1 MIFLRKLLFSI
12 KSGIVGVWKNK
23 SMGFASIISIA
34 AVSVIL
40 GIVLISALSMNVILK
55 DVQSKV
61 DEIEVYVKDDLSD
74 EDCKNIGEE
83 LKALDGVVDI
93 RFKSK
98 EDALH
103 EMKKVWGED
112 AYILEGL
119 EQDNPLERSYV
130 ISVDTIESSHSIY
143 EKAKAFNGVSNVI
156 YYQDAVDKLVKI
168 ADYVRVGGL
177 VITVVLIIISI
188 LVISN
193 TVKLTVLARKREIEV
208 MKYVGASNS
217 MISLPFMIEGIIF
230 GLMGALLAY
239 LLTFY
244 TYKIVYNN
252 FNEKIYSI
260 ISSNM
265 ISPNFLK
272 FDILVIY
279 AMLGIV
285 IGTVGSVFSLKK
297 YLRV

>member
-1 MIFLRKLLFSI
+1 
-12 KSGIVGVWKNK
+12 
-23 SMGFASIISIA
+23 
-34 AVSVIL
+34 
-40 GIVLISALSMNVILK
+40 
-55 DVQSKV
+55 
-61 DEIEVYVKDDLSD
+61 
-74 EDCKNIGEE
+74 
-83 LKALDGVVDI
+83 
-93 RFKSK
+93 
-98 EDALH
+98 
-103 EMKKVWGED
+103 
-112 AYILEGL
+112 
-119 EQDNPLERSYV
+119 
-130 ISVDTIESSHSIY
+130 
-143 EKAKAFNGVSNVI
+143 
-156 YYQDAVDKLVKI
+156 
-168 ADYVRVGGL
+168 
-177 VITVVLIIISI
+177 
-188 LVISN
+188 
-193 TVKLTVLARKREIEV
+193 

-265 ISPNFLK
+265 ISPSFLK